1 MIGQT
6 ISHCHIIEKLAE
18 GGMSVVIYRVENT
31 QLESGVTR
39 SSLLAWS
46 QGSRLPHLPDR

>member
-1 MIGQT
+1 MVGQT
-6 ISHCHIIEKLAE
+6 ISHYSITEKLGE

-39 SSLLAWS
+39 SSLLARS